1 MGSVIGLWKI
11 TILRHRVAG
20 RGAVAIQS
28 SLFASKQT
36 GKIGRERG
44 FEFETFERS
53 TIHCGAGTKQAGE
66 MALIRGNT
74 V

>member
-1 MGSVIGLWKI
+1 MNEGSGVHGLDVIGLWKI

-36 GKIGRERG
+36 GKIGPGER
-44 FEFETFERS
+44 
-53 TIHCGAGTKQAGE
+53 I
-66 MALIRGNT
+66 
-74 V
+74 